1 MKTKEKTI
9 SRNRTS
15 LKLLQKIFNI
25 YLCQTII
32 GSIII
37 FIMGLIFLFNPTIA
51 TRTVE
56 VITSIILMV
65 LGIGAIFNYFSK
77 ATLKIFNF
85 NLAYG
90 IASIVLGVL
99 IVFNPFALTNIITI
113 IFGAWLFVSGLIKIN
128 YGLNFKKVNEESWL
142 LTFVIGLLTS
152 LFGVVV
158 IINPFINLYL
168 TQVLGLFI
176 SIYAVLEFT
185 ESILLK
191 QRSSAFLKL
200 FK

>member
-1 MKTKEKTI
+1 MKIKE
-9 SRNRTS
+9 RNPKKKSST

-25 YLCQTII
+25 YVCQSLI
-32 GSIII
+32 SSVII
-37 FIMGLIFLFNPTIA
+37 FVLGLVFLFNPTIA

-56 VITSIILMV
+56 VVTSIILIV
-65 LGIGAIFNYFSK
+65 LGIGSTFNYFSK

-85 NLAYG
+85 NLLYG
-90 IASIVLGVL
+90 IVSIVLGLL
-99 IVFNPFALTNIITI
+99 ILINPFTLVNIITI
-113 IFGAWLFVSGLIKIN
+113 IFGAWLCVSGLVKVN
-128 YGLNFKKVNEESWL
+128 YAFNFKKVKEDSWL
-142 LTFVIGLLTS
+142 LTFVIGILT
-152 LFGVVV
+152 LIFGIVV
-158 IINPFINLYL
+158 IVNPFINLYL

-185 ESILLK
+185 ETVLLK

>member
-1 MKTKEKTI
+1 MKAKEKGNKK
-9 SRNRTS
+9 SS
-15 LKLLQKIFNI
+15 PLKLLQKIFNI
-25 YLCQTII
+25 YILQTLIS
-32 GSIII
+32 SITI
-37 FIMGLIFLFNPTIA
+37 FVLGLVFLFNPTIA

-56 VITSIILMV
+56 IITSIILIA

-77 ATLKIFNF
+77 ATLRIFNY
-85 NLAYG
+85 NLVYG
-90 IASIVLGVL
+90 IISIVLGVL
-99 IVFNPFALTNIITI
+99 IAVNPFALVNIITI
-113 IFGAWLFVSGLIKIN
+113 AFGIWLVFSGLIKVN
-128 YGLNFKKVNEESWL
+128 YGLNFKRINEDSWL
-142 LTFVIGLLTS
+142 LTLVIGILT
-152 LFGVVV
+152 LVFGVIV

-191 QRSSAFLKL
+191 QRSSAFLKQ

>member
-1 MKTKEKTI
+1 MKTKEKT
-9 SRNRTS
+9 SS
-15 LKLLQKIFNI
+15 KKSSPLKLLKKVFNI
-25 YLCQTII
+25 YIYQSII
-32 GSIII
+32 SSIII
-37 FIMGLIFLFNPTIA
+37 FILGLVFLFNPTIA

-56 VITSIILMV
+56 IITSIILMA

-90 IASIVLGVL
+90 IVSIILGFL
-99 IVFNPFALTNIITI
+99 IVINPFALVNIITI
-113 IFGAWLFVSGLIKIN
+113 IFGAWLCVSGLVKVN
-128 YGLNFKKVNEESWL
+128 YGLNFKRVNEDSWV
-142 LTFVIGLLTS
+142 LTLVIGLLT
-152 LFGVVV
+152 LAFGIVVV
-158 IINPFINLYL
+158 INPFINLYL

-176 SIYAVLEFT
+176 SIYAVLDFT
-185 ESILLK
+185 ETILLK

>member
-1 MKTKEKTI
+1 MKAKEKGNKK
-9 SRNRTS
+9 SSPLN
-15 LKLLQKIFNI
+15 LLQKIFNI
-25 YLCQTII
+25 YILQTLIS
-32 GSIII
+32 SITI
-37 FIMGLIFLFNPTIA
+37 FVLGLVFLFNPTIA

-56 VITSIILMV
+56 IITSIILIA

-77 ATLKIFNF
+77 ATLRIFNY
-85 NLAYG
+85 NLVYG
-90 IASIVLGVL
+90 IISIVLGVL
-99 IVFNPFALTNIITI
+99 IAVNPFALVNIITI
-113 IFGAWLFVSGLIKIN
+113 AFGIWLVFSGLIKVN
-128 YGLNFKKVNEESWL
+128 YGLNFKRINEDSWL
-142 LTFVIGLLTS
+142 LTLVIGILT
-152 LFGVVV
+152 LVFGVIV

-191 QRSSAFLKL
+191 QRSSAFLKQ